1 MEEKNIVNVNP
12 LPLSTIGVLTGIV
25 LSILQGIGVINIG
38 WFWATFPFWIVPALW
53 FVFFLLL
60 LIVVGTISL
69 IKK

>member
-1 MEEKNIVNVNP
+1 MEEKNVVNVNP

-25 LSILQGIGVINIG
+25 LSVLQATNVINIG

-53 FVFFLLL
+53 FVFITIV